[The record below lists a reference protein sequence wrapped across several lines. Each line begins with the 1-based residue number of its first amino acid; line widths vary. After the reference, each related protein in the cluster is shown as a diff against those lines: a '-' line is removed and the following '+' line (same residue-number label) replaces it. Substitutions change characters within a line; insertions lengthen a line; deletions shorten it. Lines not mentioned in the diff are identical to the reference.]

1 MFFIIFFCHQE
12 KERKGKTNFL
22 IYKNQNKREQI
33 QNFKI
38 FVK

>member
-12 KERKGKTNFL
+12 KERKGKTNCL
-22 IYKNQNKREQI
+22 IYKNQNKRERI